1 MSIMIVGG
9 GQETNLTQ
17 GPRVM
22 PLVVTTAVAPPET
35 EMALQPRWVLATRQP
50 SVVAMGRC
58 TFSPLSSMGP
68 ATPTG
73 MGT

>member
-1 MSIMIVGG
+1 
-9 GQETNLTQ
+9 
-17 GPRVM
+17 
-22 PLVVTTAVAPPET
+22 
-35 EMALQPRWVLATRQP
+35 MALQPRWVLATRQP